1 MARGSSEFPVVMVRP
16 DLEGLPQYDLP
27 AGFSLRAYR
36 PGDEAEW
43 LRIHELADRYN
54 TFTASTFTEQFGA
67 DAEVLRR
74 RQLYL
79 CEPAGAAIGTAT
91 AWFDD
96 DFRGERWGRVHWV
109 AIVPAFQGR
118 GLGKPLMSAVC
129 NRLRQLGHRRAYL
142 TSNTAR
148 VPAIGLYLKF
158 GFVPEIRT
166 ARDRRAWRL
175 LRQRLPEGPLAELEL
190 GGR

>member
-1 MARGSSEFPVVMVRP
+1 MARDSSEFPVVMVRP

-54 TFTASTFTEQFGA
+54 TFTASTFAEQFGT
-67 DAEVLRR
+67 DAEVLRQ

-79 CEPAGAAIGTAT
+79 CDPAGATIGTVT

-96 DFRGERWGRVHWV
+96 EFHGGRWGRVHWV
-109 AIVPAFQGR
+109 AVVPAFQGR
-118 GLGKPLMSAVC
+118 GLGRLLMSAVC

-142 TSNTAR
+142 TSNTVR
-148 VPAIGLYLKF
+148 VRAIGLYLKF
-158 GFVPEIRT
+158 GFVPEIRNQ
-166 ARDRRAWRL
+166 RDARAWQL
-175 LRQRLPEGPLAELEL
+175 LRQRLPDSALAKMDLAW
-190 GGR
+190 R